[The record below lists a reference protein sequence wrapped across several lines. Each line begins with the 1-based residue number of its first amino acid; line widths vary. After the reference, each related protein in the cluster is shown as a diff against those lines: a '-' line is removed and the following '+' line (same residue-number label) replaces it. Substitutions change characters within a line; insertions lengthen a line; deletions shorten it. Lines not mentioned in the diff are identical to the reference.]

1 MTLLGRGVNVRSALY
16 RRQEPR
22 VPLNQQLDTLSDY
35 PFEALRTL
43 LNPVTPRVNDP
54 PILMSL
60 GEPQHQPPP
69 LLAEALAA
77 NADKWNQYP
86 PMNGTPELRR
96 AIADWLTRRYRLPA
110 AALDPDRNILTL
122 AGTKEGL
129 YLFSSLVVPREKRG
143 KQPIVLVPNP
153 YYLVY
158 NGAATMA
165 GAEAGFLD
173 ATRDNRFMPDL
184 AAIPRETLERTAL
197 FYLCSPANP
206 QGAIASLDYLK
217 QAIALARRYDF
228 VLAVDE
234 CYAEIYD
241 RVPPPGALEAC
252 AALGQ
257 GFDRVVVFHS
267 LSKRSSAAGLRSGFA
282 AGDPRLIGHFKHLR
296 DYGGCQVPLPIQA
309 AATALWRDEAH
320 VEENRAAYR
329 RKFDIAEAAISGR
342 FGFYRPDG
350 GFFLWLDV
358 GDGEATTLRLWRDA
372 AVRVLPGGYTAR
384 AAPGRANPGR
394 QYVRLAIVHDEATLD
409 AAFARIGRGL

>member
-1 MTLLGRGVNVRSALY
+1 LLFPDHRVSSAAM
-16 RRQEPR
+16 
-22 VPLNQQLDTLSDY
+22 PLNPQLDTLSDY

-43 LNPVTPRVNDP
+43 LNPVTPVVNDA

-69 LLAEALAA
+69 LLAETLAA
-77 NADKWNQYP
+77 NADWNKYP
-86 PMNGTPELRR
+86 PMQGTPELRA
-96 AIADWLTRRYRLPA
+96 AIVAWLTRRYQLA
-110 AALDPDRNILTL
+110 DGALSPDRHILSL

-129 YLFSSLVVPREKRG
+129 YLLSSLVVPRQKGGQR
-143 KQPIVLVPNP
+143 PVVLVPNP

-165 GAEAGFLD
+165 GADAVFLD
-173 ATRDNRFMPDL
+173 ATRENGFMPDL
-184 AAIPRETLERTAL
+184 AAIPRQVLERTAL

-206 QGAIASLDYLK
+206 QGTIASLDYLK
-217 QAIALARRYDF
+217 QAIALARRHDF

-252 AALGQ
+252 AALGE

-267 LSKRSSAAGLRSGFA
+267 LSKRSSAAGLRSGFV
-282 AGDPRLIGHFKHLR
+282 AGDPELIGQFRHLR

-320 VEENRAAYR
+320 VEENRARYR
-329 RKFDIAEAAISGR
+329 RKFDIAEAAIGGR
-342 FGFYRPDG
+342 FGFYRPQG

-358 GDGEATTLRLWRDA
+358 GDGEAATLRLWRDA
-372 AVRVLPGGYTAR
+372 AIRVLPGGYTAR
-384 AAPGRANPGR
+384 ASAGRDNPGSR
-394 QYVRLAIVHDEATLD
+394 YIRLAIVHDEATLET
-409 AAFARIGRGL
+409 AFARIRRVL

>member
-1 MTLLGRGVNVRSALY
+1 MTLVEWTRNLPAGSSGGRIS
-16 RRQEPR
+16 P
-22 VPLNQQLDTLSDY
+22 VPLNPQLDTLSDY

-69 LLAEALAA
+69 LLAETLAA

-96 AIADWLTRRYRLPA
+96 AITDWLTRRYRLPA
-110 AALDPDRNILTL
+110 GALEPDKHILTL

-143 KQPIVLVPNP
+143 QQPVVLVPNP

-165 GAEAGFLD
+165 GADAVFLD

-184 AAIPRETLERTAL
+184 AAIPRATLERTAL
-197 FYLCSPANP
+197 FYLCSPATP
-206 QGAIASLDYLK
+206 QGTIASLDYLK
-217 QAIALARRYDF
+217 QAIRLAREYDF

-241 RVPPPGALEAC
+241 RTPPPGALEAC
-252 AALGQ
+252 AALGDD
-257 GFDRVVVFHS
+257 FENVVVFHS
-267 LSKRSSAAGLRSGFA
+267 LSKRSSAAGWRSGFV
-282 AGDPRLIGHFKHLR
+282 AGDPVLIGHFKHLR

-309 AATALWRDEAH
+309 AAAALWRDEAH
-320 VEENRAAYR
+320 VEENRALYR
-329 RKFDIAEAAISGR
+329 RKFDIAETTLGGR
-342 FGFYRPDG
+342 FGFYRPQG

-358 GDGEATTLRLWRDA
+358 GDGEQATLRLWRGA

-384 AAPGRANPGR
+384 PSEGRDNPGAR
-394 QYVRLAIVHDEATLD
+394 YIRIAVVHDEATLET
-409 AAFARIGRGL
+409 AFARIARVL